1 MSMFLVGAGISANN
15 VDARDAVVVSTAVGT
30 TADRLLGRAH
40 HRVADL
46 PVLDPATLVPRIT
59 PSLAKGSFFHRVGDA
74 TFLVRDVVG
83 SPLPSQVLLV
93 KWMED
98 YEKFN
103 PEAPRVKTALARLY
117 MYRWPF
123 SLASESQERAGKP
136 VIKARGAPSA
146 VMDSHILA
154 Q

>member
-1 MSMFLVGAGISANN
+1 MMSMLLVGAGISANN
-15 VDARDAVVVSTAVGT
+15 VDARDAVVVSTGVGT
-30 TADRLLGRAH
+30 MADRLLGRAH

-46 PVLDPATLVPRIT
+46 PVLDPATRVPRIT

-74 TFLVRDVVG
+74 TFLVRDVHFVVVLC
-83 SPLPSQVLLV
+83 PLPSQVLPV

-136 VIKARGAPSA
+136 VIKLVASA
-146 VMDSHILA
+146 VMD
-154 Q
+154 